1 MPISINITRSLLPLL
16 RPEVETLTSMLR
28 LKVPAIL
35 FFGSSEVYFYTVSF
49 FFFFLRKLFSS
60 DSKTREQAIIG
71 LVHTFQT
78 RTWRALIL
86 FCLLPLLF
94 CSFLHLSLSHLP
106 LPPWWQILFKSLRQ
120 GTSIE
125 TGRGNVAILS
135 CPVNSSGMKSHSIA
149 LAVLLRQALLAIY
162 FNIVAWKFPYASR

>member
-16 RPEVETLTSMLR
+16 RPEVETLTSILR

-35 FFGSSEVYFYTVSF
+35 FFGSSEVYFYTVS

-78 RTWRALIL
+78 RT
-86 FCLLPLLF
+86 
-94 CSFLHLSLSHLP
+94 
-106 LPPWWQILFKSLRQ
+106 
-120 GTSIE
+120 
-125 TGRGNVAILS
+125 
-135 CPVNSSGMKSHSIA
+135 
-149 LAVLLRQALLAIY
+149 
-162 FNIVAWKFPYASR
+162 

>member
-49 FFFFLRKLFSS
+49 FFLKKAFSLRFK
-60 DSKTREQAIIG
+60 DSEQVVIS

-78 RTWRALIL
+78 RT
-86 FCLLPLLF
+86 
-94 CSFLHLSLSHLP
+94 
-106 LPPWWQILFKSLRQ
+106 
-120 GTSIE
+120 
-125 TGRGNVAILS
+125 
-135 CPVNSSGMKSHSIA
+135 
-149 LAVLLRQALLAIY
+149 
-162 FNIVAWKFPYASR
+162 